1 MSGCRPL
8 RPEEIHEVSRS
19 FGGRYQWR
27 DRALFLV
34 GLYTGFRITE
44 LLSVRWHDCVR
55 QGQVT
60 EALSV
65 ERRHMKQKQRGRTV
79 ALHPEARAAL
89 ARWYDDD
96 QPASGHPAT
105 SFAPAKGTTGPLRR
119 QTAWQILMEAYAS
132 CGMSGR
138 LGTHSLRKTFALAV
152 HEQLG
157 RDLYRTQQALGHA
170 NIGSTIHY
178 LPVAEAE
185 IQQAIVVGVLS
196 AGGSA
201 PVARPGGPLYLLK
214 SLNFSQGSYWI
225 PGSWNLRIVYTDDI
239 PCRGP

>member
-8 RPEEIHEVSRS
+8 RPDEIREVAQS

-27 DRALFLV
+27 DRALFVV

-44 LLSVRWHDCVR
+44 LLSMRWQDCVR

-60 EALSV
+60 DALTIA
-65 ERRHMKQKQRGRTV
+65 RRHMKQHQRGRTV

-89 ARWYDDD
+89 ARWYADD
-96 QPASGHPAT
+96 QPASGTLHVFR
-105 SFAPAKGTTGPLRR
+105 SRKGQNRPLTR
-119 QTAWQILMEAYAS
+119 QTAWQILMEAYLS

-138 LGTHSLRKTFALAV
+138 LGTHSLRKTFAGAV

-157 RDLYRTQQALGHA
+157 RDLRRTQQALGHA

-178 LPVAEAE
+178 LPVTDAE
-185 IQQAIVVGVLS
+185 IQQAIIAVTYPL
-196 AGGSA
+196 AALPPARGG
-201 PVARPGGPLYLLK
+201 PPGGPARP
-214 SLNFSQGSYWI
+214 SLGS
-225 PGSWNLRIVYTDDI
+225 
-239 PCRGP
+239 

>member
-1 MSGCRPL
+1 MPGCRPL
-8 RPEEIHEVSRS
+8 RPEEIAEVRQS

-44 LLSVRWHDCVR
+44 LLSIRWHDCVR

-60 EALSV
+60 AALSV
-65 ERRHMKQKQRGRTV
+65 ERRHMKQKHRGRTV

-89 ARWYDDD
+89 ARWYADD
-96 QPASGHPAT
+96 QPATGALYVFRSR
-105 SFAPAKGTTGPLRR
+105 KGANRPLRR
-119 QTAWQILMEAYAS
+119 QTAWQILMDAYTS

-185 IQQAIVVGVLS
+185 IQQAIVSVSYDV
-196 AGGSA
+196 SA
-201 PVARPGGPLYLLK
+201 PRA
-214 SLNFSQGSYWI
+214 
-225 PGSWNLRIVYTDDI
+225 
-239 PCRGP
+239 

>member
-8 RPEEIHEVSRS
+8 RPDEIREVAQS

-27 DRALFLV
+27 DRALFVV

-44 LLSVRWHDCVR
+44 LLSVRWQDCVR

-65 ERRHMKQKQRGRTV
+65 ERRHMKQKQRGRSV

-89 ARWYDDD
+89 ARWYAAD
-96 QPASGHPAT
+96 QPPTDTLHVFRSR
-105 SFAPAKGTTGPLRR
+105 KGDNRPLTR
-119 QTAWQILMEAYAS
+119 QTAWQILMDAYVS

-185 IQQAIVVGVLS
+185 IQQAIVAV
-196 AGGSA
+196 
-201 PVARPGGPLYLLK
+201 
-214 SLNFSQGSYWI
+214 SYQL
-225 PGSWNLRIVYTDDI
+225 GTSRS
-239 PCRGP
+239 